1 MIRWR
6 RLEIDRKKLRIE
18 RGNVS
23 VQFKRVR
30 GGRRCIRFDLLCHL
44 MLSAPSTRM
53 HLFDVIYSHD
63 AVGGPT
69 DLRIIDVTINQ
80 MSRAMRSLGLV
91 LRRNKEWPYRH
102 LVEAV

>member
-6 RLEIDRKKLRIE
+6 GLEINRKKLRIE

-30 GGRRCIRFDLLCHL
+30 GSGRCIRFDLLCHL

-53 HLFDVIYSHD
+53 HLFDLIYSHD
-63 AVGGPT
+63 EAGGPT
-69 DLRIIDVTINQ
+69 DLCIIDVTINQ
-80 MSRAMRSLGLV
+80 MSGAMRSLGLV
-91 LRRNKEWPYRH
+91 LRRDKAWPH
-102 LVEAV
+102 LHWVEPA